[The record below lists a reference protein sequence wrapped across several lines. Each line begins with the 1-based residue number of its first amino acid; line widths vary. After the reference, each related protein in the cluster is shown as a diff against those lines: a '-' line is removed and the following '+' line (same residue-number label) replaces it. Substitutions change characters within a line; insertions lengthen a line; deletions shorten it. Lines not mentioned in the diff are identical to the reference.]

1 MQLLE
6 ELSARGAKRNIVWSH
21 FSAKMKVQSIP
32 TNMVFKCIIMLSSLS
47 MLYAQNTP
55 CSICGVGY
63 AVSIPSAQFQNYDGQ
78 FYNCGAT
85 EQSGLQGMY
94 TLETCAAIGKYF
106 APCGCAIIATTPTA
120 PGPTTVVQPTL
131 MPSPTP
137 AGSTA
142 AAYPTFWLF
151 WVFYPFVFLF
161 N

>member
-1 MQLLE
+1 
-6 ELSARGAKRNIVWSH
+6 
-21 FSAKMKVQSIP
+21 
-32 TNMVFKCIIMLSSLS
+32 

-63 AVSIPSAQFQNYDGQ
+63 AVSIPSAQYQSYDGQ
-78 FYNCGAT
+78 FYSCGAT

-94 TLETCAAIGKYF
+94 TLETCAALGEYF
-106 APCGCAIIATTPTA
+106 APCGCALIVTTPTAPGPTTVIQPTLIPSPTA